1 MILETKMQIEALKTL
16 EKDEHKP
23 AFDEDEKFV
32 YFTTNGYCAYRI
44 LKDHFFLNRDFL
56 NHTTNLASMFS
67 PMMLD
72 KAFELAVTNE
82 MWVLQKGKIV
92 RTLRCKTFDSYINY
106 DYLKMISMKGCKMYA
121 KNEKSAIL
129 FVNDGEI
136 YAVCMPVNLKKAD

>member
-1 MILETKMQIEALKTL
+1 MTLETKMQIEALKAL
-16 EKDEHKP
+16 EKDGYKP
-23 AFDEDEKFV
+23 ALDEDEKFV

-44 LKDHFFLNRDFL
+44 SKDHFFLNRDFL
-56 NHTTNLASMFS
+56 NHTTSLASSFS
-67 PMMLD
+67 SIMLD

-92 RTLRCKTFDSYINY
+92 RTLRCKTFESYINY